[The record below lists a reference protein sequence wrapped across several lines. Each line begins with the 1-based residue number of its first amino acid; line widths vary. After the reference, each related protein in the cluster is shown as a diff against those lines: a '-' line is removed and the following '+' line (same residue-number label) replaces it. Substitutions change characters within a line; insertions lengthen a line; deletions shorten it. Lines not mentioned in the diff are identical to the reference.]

1 MTTAPQIK
9 KAGGDKRW
17 LVKNEQGETFGPVDF
32 ETLKLWAQD
41 GRLAPTNTLSDDKT
55 TWSPVTQ
62 FPELEMD
69 WVAEVS
75 PGVFYGP
82 IHKLALESLKKEGS
96 LPAEAVVFQRPP
108 PVRSARK
115 TQPVSAIYPVF
126 PVTPAQKNE
135 PDALRALERQLD
147 LERQRSHDIMKELQQ
162 VEVHVAAAEARAEA
176 SEKAHKHYAAQSE
189 QAQQL
194 LTVQL
199 EQVNKQ
205 LAHIHA
211 QVLAK
216 DEALQRTEQR
226 LGSTEKLESLIHA
239 CLTHLENPPKAPTPA
254 SQPEQTSRVLASEL
268 STLQTRITSELN
280 QSFLAE
286 IATSSER
293 LTSALTATQRE
304 TAEQASQA
312 IAQAVTQ
319 SVTQTVTQTVMQAV
333 SQAVPQVTQAVTQVS
348 QAVNQEIAQRVTQAV
363 AEALKQGTAP
373 ITEQLVRNREEI
385 ERFRSALNTS
395 RAQTSESVVSA
406 VSTLITREH
415 DDLYQKLS
423 DSHNDLYKKIM
434 DETAAGHEKMLERT
448 EAAMT
453 HGRELMM
460 RVTGDSQRL
469 SIEYIVRELTAA
481 MNQALQAGRENLL
494 HSMRS
499 GWTDVKQQSAVI
511 ESQIQKLKEF
521 HERLERE
528 LTLTLERLIAT
539 AAASKP
545 AVERTYVTAEAVE
558 VMPPERPRKKVNPE
572 PEVMNPPPA
581 GNGQAGGSKAAGQG
595 VSIADIEQQARRELE
610 RLGAQGMNIFKRKK

>member
-1 MTTAPQIK
+1 MTTAPQTK

-115 TQPVSAIYPVF
+115 TQPVSPIYPVF
-126 PVTPAQKNE
+126 PVAAGQKSDS
-135 PDALRALERQLD
+135 DALRALERQLD

-176 SEKAHKHYAAQSE
+176 SEKAHKHYAVQSE

-194 LTVQL
+194 LTTQL

-211 QVLAK
+211 QLLAK
-216 DEALQRTEQR
+216 DVELHRTEAR
-226 LGSTEKLESLIHA
+226 IGSTDKLESLVQE
-239 CLTHLENPPKAPTPA
+239 CLKRLENQPKDFSPAAQPEPA
-254 SQPEQTSRVLASEL
+254 SNALAAEL

-280 QSFLAE
+280 RSFLSELAK
-286 IATSSER
+286 TSAH
-293 LTSALTATQRE
+293 LTSALTTSQRE
-304 TAEQASQA
+304 TAAQASQTVA
-312 IAQAVTQ
+312 QSVAQAVTQ
-319 SVTQTVTQTVMQAV
+319 
-333 SQAVPQVTQAVTQVS
+333 
-348 QAVNQEIAQRVTQAV
+348 EIAPRVTQAV
-363 AEALKQGTAP
+363 DQAFKQGIAP
-373 ITEQLVRNREEI
+373 ITEQLIRNREEI
-385 ERFRSALNTS
+385 ERFRAALNTS

-406 VSTLITREH
+406 VSALMTKEH
-415 DDLYQKLS
+415 GDLYQKLS
-423 DSHNDLYKKIM
+423 DSHDDLYKKIM
-434 DETAAGHEKMLERT
+434 AETAAGHEKMLERT

-460 RVTGDSQRL
+460 RVTGESQRL

-481 MNQALQAGRENLL
+481 MNQALQAGRDNLL
-494 HSMRS
+494 QSMRS

-511 ESQIQKLKEF
+511 EAQIQKLKEF

-528 LTLTLERLIAT
+528 LKQTLEKLVAT

-545 AVERTYVTAEAVE
+545 EVERTYVTAEAVE
-558 VMPPERPRKKVNPE
+558 VMPPERPRKKVHHE
-572 PEVMNPPPA
+572 PEVMDPPPPA
-581 GNGQAGGSKAAGQG
+581 GNGKDGAAKAAGPG

>member
-55 TWSPVTQ
+55 TWSAVTQ

-126 PVTPAQKNE
+126 PVATGHKND

-194 LTVQL
+194 LTAQL

-211 QVLAK
+211 QVLLK
-216 DEALQRTEQR
+216 DEKLQRTEQR
-226 LGSTEKLESLIHA
+226 IGSTEKLESLIRE
-239 CLTHLENPPKAPTPA
+239 CLKRLEPQPKDSAPAAQPEPA
-254 SQPEQTSRVLASEL
+254 SSVLASAL

-280 QSFLAE
+280 QSFLSELAK
-286 IATSSER
+286 SSER

-304 TAEQASQA
+304 TAAQASQSVA
-312 IAQAVTQ
+312 QAVTQAVTQ
-319 SVTQTVTQTVMQAV
+319 SVVQAVTQTVTQG
-333 SQAVPQVTQAVTQVS
+333 
-348 QAVNQEIAQRVTQAV
+348 N
-363 AEALKQGTAP
+363 AP
-373 ITEQLVRNREEI
+373 ITEQLARNWEEI
-385 ERFRSALNTS
+385 ERFRAALNTS

-423 DSHNDLYKKIM
+423 EGHDDLFKKIM
-434 DETAAGHEKMLERT
+434 AETAAGHEQMLERT
-448 EAAMT
+448 ETAMT

-460 RVTGDSQRL
+460 RVTGESQRL

-481 MNQALQAGRENLL
+481 MNQAIQAGRETIIQN
-494 HSMRS
+494 MRT

-511 ESQIQKLKEF
+511 EAQIQKLKEF

-528 LTLTLERLIAT
+528 LKQTLDRLVAT

-545 AVERTYVTAEAVE
+545 EVERTYVTAEAVE
-558 VMPPERPRKKVNPE
+558 VMPPERPRKKVHHE
-572 PEVMNPPPA
+572 PEVMDPPPA
-581 GNGQAGGSKAAGQG
+581 GNGQAGAAKAAGGG

>member
-108 PVRSARK
+108 PVRSMRK

-126 PVTPAQKNE
+126 PVTPPHKND

-194 LTVQL
+194 LVT
-199 EQVNKQ
+199 
-205 LAHIHA
+205 
-211 QVLAK
+211 
-216 DEALQRTEQR
+216 
-226 LGSTEKLESLIHA
+226 KLESLMHK
-239 CLTHLENPPKAPTPA
+239 CLTHLENPPKDFVPA
-254 SQPEQTSRVLASEL
+254 AQPEPMSSVLASEL

-280 QSFLAE
+280 QSFLSELAK
-286 IATSSER
+286 SSER
-293 LTSALTATQRE
+293 LTSALASTQRE
-304 TAEQASQA
+304 TAEQTSQA
-312 IAQAVTQ
+312 IAQAVAQTVNQ
-319 SVTQTVTQTVMQAV
+319 SVTQIV
-333 SQAVPQVTQAVTQVS
+333 
-348 QAVNQEIAQRVTQAV
+348 
-363 AEALKQGTAP
+363 KQGTAP
-373 ITEQLVRNREEI
+373 IAEQLIRNREEI

-423 DSHNDLYKKIM
+423 DSHDDLCKKIM
-434 DETAAGHEKMLERT
+434 ADTAAGHEQMAART

-460 RVTGDSQRL
+460 RVTGESQRL

-481 MNQALQAGRENLL
+481 MNQALQAGRDNLL
-494 HSMRS
+494 QSMRS

-511 ESQIQKLKEF
+511 EAQIQKLKEF

-528 LTLTLERLIAT
+528 LTKTLEKLVAT

-558 VMPPERPRKKVNPE
+558 VMPPERPRKKVQHE
-572 PEVMNPPPA
+572 PEVMDPPPA
-581 GNGQAGGSKAAGQG
+581 GNGQAGAAKAAGGG

>member
-55 TWSPVTQ
+55 TWSAVTQ

-96 LPAEAVVFQRPP
+96 LPAEAIVFQRPP

-126 PVTPAQKNE
+126 PVAPGQRNDPA
-135 PDALRALERQLD
+135 ALRALERQLD

-194 LTVQL
+194 LTAQL

-211 QVLAK
+211 QVLLK
-216 DEALQRTEQR
+216 DEKLQRTEQR
-226 LGSTEKLESLIHA
+226 IGSTERLESLIHE
-239 CLTHLENPPKAPTPA
+239 CLKRLEPQPKDSAPAAQPEPA
-254 SQPEQTSRVLASEL
+254 SSVLASAL

-280 QSFLAE
+280 QSFLSELAK
-286 IATSSER
+286 SSER

-304 TAEQASQA
+304 TAAQASQSVA
-312 IAQAVTQ
+312 QAVTQAVTQ
-319 SVTQTVTQTVMQAV
+319 SVVQAVTQTVTQGN
-333 SQAVPQVTQAVTQVS
+333 S
-348 QAVNQEIAQRVTQAV
+348 
-363 AEALKQGTAP
+363 P
-373 ITEQLVRNREEI
+373 ITEQLARNREEI
-385 ERFRSALNTS
+385 ERFRAALNTS

-423 DSHNDLYKKIM
+423 EGHDDLFKKIM
-434 DETAAGHEKMLERT
+434 AETAAGHEQMLERT
-448 EAAMT
+448 ETAMT

-460 RVTGDSQRL
+460 RVTGESQRL

-481 MNQALQAGRENLL
+481 MNQAIQAGRETIIQN
-494 HSMRS
+494 MRT

-511 ESQIQKLKEF
+511 EAQIQKLKEF

-528 LTLTLERLIAT
+528 LKQTLDRLVAT

-545 AVERTYVTAEAVE
+545 EVERTYVTAEAVE
-558 VMPPERPRKKVNPE
+558 VMPPERPRKKVHHE
-572 PEVMNPPPA
+572 PEVMDPPPA
-581 GNGQAGGSKAAGQG
+581 GNGQAGAAKAAGGG

>member
-115 TQPVSAIYPVF
+115 TQPVSPIYPVF
-126 PVTPAQKNE
+126 PVTAGHKND

-189 QAQQL
+189 QAQLL
-194 LTVQL
+194 LTAQL

-216 DEALQRTEQR
+216 DEKLQRTEQR
-226 LGSTEKLESLIHA
+226 IGSTEKLESLIHE
-239 CLTHLENPPKAPTPA
+239 CLKRLETQPKDFSPVA
-254 SQPEQTSRVLASEL
+254 QPEPTSTQLASAL
-268 STLQTRITSELN
+268 STLQTRLTAELN

-286 IATSSER
+286 LAKSSER
-293 LTSALTATQRE
+293 LTRALTATQRE
-304 TAEQASQA
+304 TAAQS
-312 IAQAVTQ
+312 AQAVAQ
-319 SVTQTVTQTVMQAV
+319 SVT
-333 SQAVPQVTQAVTQVS
+333 
-348 QAVNQEIAQRVTQAV
+348 QAVNQELAQSVTQAV
-363 AEALKQGTAP
+363 AQALKQGMAP
-373 ITEQLVRNREEI
+373 MTEQLIRNREEI
-385 ERFRSALNTS
+385 ERFTSALNTS

-406 VSTLITREH
+406 VSTLITKEH
-415 DDLYQKLS
+415 DDLYEKLS
-423 DSHNDLYKKIM
+423 GGHDELFKKIM
-434 DETAAGHEKMLERT
+434 EETAAGHEQMLQRT
-448 EAAMT
+448 ETAMT

-499 GWTDVKQQSAVI
+499 GWTDVKQQTAVI

-528 LTLTLERLIAT
+528 LTQTLDRLVAT

-558 VMPPERPRKKVNPE
+558 VMPPERPRKKVQPE
-572 PEVMNPPPA
+572 PEVMDPPPA
-581 GNGQAGGSKAAGQG
+581 GNGQAGAAKAAGPG

>member
-1 MTTAPQIK
+1 MTTAPQSK

-41 GRLAPTNTLSDDKT
+41 GRLAPTNTLSDDMT
-55 TWSPVTQ
+55 MWHPVTQ

-75 PGVFYGP
+75 TGVFYGP

-115 TQPVSAIYPVF
+115 TQPVSPIYPVF
-126 PVTPAQKNE
+126 PVATGQKTDT
-135 PDALRALERQLD
+135 DALRALERQLD
-147 LERQRSHDIMKELQQ
+147 LERQRSHDLLKELQQ
-162 VEVHVAAAEARAEA
+162 VEVQVAATEARSDA
-176 SEKAHKHYAAQSE
+176 SEKVHTHYAAQAE

-194 LTVQL
+194 LTAQL

-211 QVLAK
+211 QLLAK
-216 DEALQRTEQR
+216 DEKLQRTEER
-226 LGSTEKLESLIHA
+226 IGSAEKLESLIQE
-239 CLTHLENPPKAPTPA
+239 CLKRLETQPKESSPA
-254 SQPEQTSRVLASEL
+254 AQPEPMSRVLAAAL
-268 STLQTRITSELN
+268 STLQTSLTSELN
-280 QSFLAE
+280 QTFLSE
-286 IATSSER
+286 LEKSSER
-293 LTSALTATQRE
+293 LTSALTLAQRE
-304 TAEQASQA
+304 TAAQAS
-312 IAQAVTQ
+312 QAVTQ
-319 SVTQTVTQTVMQAV
+319 SVTQAVTQ
-333 SQAVPQVTQAVTQVS
+333 SVTQAVTQSVTQS
-348 QAVNQEIAQRVTQAV
+348 VTQAV
-363 AEALKQGTAP
+363 TQTVTQGNAP
-373 ITEQLVRNREEI
+373 ITEQLARNREEL
-385 ERFRSALNTS
+385 ERFSSALNTA
-395 RAQTSESVVSA
+395 RAQMSESVVST
-406 VSTLITREH
+406 VSTLLSKEH

-423 DSHNDLYKKIM
+423 EGHVDLFKKIM
-434 DETAAGHEKMLERT
+434 AETAAGHEQMLERT
-448 EAAMT
+448 ETAMT

-481 MNQALQAGRENLL
+481 MNQALQAGRDNLL

-499 GWTDVKQQSAVI
+499 GWTDVKQQTAVI
-511 ESQIQKLKEF
+511 EAQIQKLKEF
-521 HERLERE
+521 HEHLERE
-528 LTLTLERLIAT
+528 LTQTLDRLVAT

-545 AVERTYVTAEAVE
+545 TVERTYVTAEAVE
-558 VMPPERPRKKVNPE
+558 VMPPERPRKKAHPE
-572 PEVMNPPPA
+572 PEISEPPPA
-581 GNGQAGGSKAAGQG
+581 GSGQAGTAKAVSPG